1 MLESKCLKVSAW
13 IEKEVTCLK
22 ICGSIKEEV
31 TQLKVN
37 VSTKLEV
44 AFLEVIQQ
52 IRKLIKK
59 KYIDIDPWQV
69 HKHKKVL
76 SKLNEVFFLQ
86 LATKLW
92 SHFD

>member
-1 MLESKCLKVSAW
+1 
-13 IEKEVTCLK
+13 LK

-59 KYIDIDPWQV
+59 KYIDIDP
-69 HKHKKVL
+69 
-76 SKLNEVFFLQ
+76 
-86 LATKLW
+86 
-92 SHFD
+92 